1 MYHYTYLIQHKKE
14 PFRYIGVR
22 TSKVHP
28 TEDTDYWGSSKHI
41 PKNVRETH
49 SKIILKIHD
58 TREQAVAHEIHLH
71 NLNDVAINPIYY
83 NRAKQTSVGFDTAG
97 MVVTVSKETR
107 KKSSITHKKIAS
119 MPGYKNPRKG
129 VILSEE
135 TKAKLSKTLK
145 EKGIN
150 ASINSNKFKPWFI
163 TRNGI
168 TNLYYHKTKTEVA
181 IEEGANTSGVYRNLA
196 NKSKG
201 HLPISSGKYKGWI
214 VGNIE
219 DAIKYMH
226 RPPKPFRKK
235 AWFITYETYSDVF
248 YYTSMEEYALKVG
261 IKSQTIRDSIHASK
275 GKKVLKRGLFK
286 GLILGTIS

>member
-14 PFRYIGVR
+14 PSRYIGVR
-22 TSKVHP
+22 TSKVPP

-41 PKNVRETH
+41 PKDVRETH
-49 SKIILKIHD
+49 SKIILKIHT
-58 TREQAVAHEIHLH
+58 TRKEAVAHEIYLH

-83 NRAKQTSVGFDTAG
+83 NKAKQTSVGFDTTG
-97 MVVTVSKETR
+97 MTVTVSEETR
-107 KKSSITHKKIAS
+107 KKSSTTHKNLAS

-129 VILSEE
+129 VTLSEE
-135 TKAKLSKTLK
+135 TKAKLSKTIK
-145 EKGIN
+145 EKGIH
-150 ASINSNKFKPWFI
+150 ASINSNRFKPWFI

-168 TNLYYHKTKTEVA
+168 TNLYYHKTKSEVA
-181 IEEGANTSGVYRNLA
+181 IEEGTSTTAVYRNLA
-196 NKSKG
+196 NRSKG
-201 HLPISSGKYKGWI
+201 YRPISSGKYKGWI

-226 RPPKPFRKK
+226 RPPKSFRKK
-235 AWFITYETYSDVF
+235 AWFIIYSTYSDVF
-248 YYTSMEEYALKVG
+248 YYTSMEEYALKAG
-261 IKSQTIRDSIHASK
+261 IKPQTIRDSIHTSK